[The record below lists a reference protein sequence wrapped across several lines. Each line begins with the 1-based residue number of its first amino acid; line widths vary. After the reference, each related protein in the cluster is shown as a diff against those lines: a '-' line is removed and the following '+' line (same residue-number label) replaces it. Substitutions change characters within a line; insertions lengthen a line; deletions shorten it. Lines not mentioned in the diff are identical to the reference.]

1 MKTQAW
7 PFLFV
12 AAAFGLAGC
21 AGSSGRNANAKPDT
35 SFRPLNFVGESV
47 LPRSVRRVV
56 LLPVHGG
63 QFAPPEACEYLDPIF
78 SGALEQKMRFEV
90 VILSREQCAKSFGS
104 PDLGSTDALPPDFLT
119 RLGTDYS
126 AQAVMFVDIT
136 AFDAYRPLTIGIRAK
151 LATVADR
158 RLIWSFDE
166 VYSCLDPAVVAAL
179 RRFYLKNS
187 QAGAPV
193 DLSSDALESPRR
205 FAAYAAD
212 STFQTLPRR

>member
-1 MKTQAW
+1 MKTRVW
-7 PFLFV
+7 PFLFI
-12 AAAFGLAGC
+12 AAAVGLAGC

-126 AQAVMFVDIT
+126 AKCRHSSSRSSLAFPDSLPAPDHRNPGQARHRV
-136 AFDAYRPLTIGIRAK
+136 RSP
-151 LATVADR
+151 ADLEFR
-158 RLIWSFDE
+158 RSL
-166 VYSCLDPAVVAAL
+166 YLPPDPAVVAAIA
-179 RRFYLKNS
+179 RRFYLK
-187 QAGAPV
+187 QQ
-193 DLSSDALESPRR
+193 L
-205 FAAYAAD
+205 
-212 STFQTLPRR
+212 